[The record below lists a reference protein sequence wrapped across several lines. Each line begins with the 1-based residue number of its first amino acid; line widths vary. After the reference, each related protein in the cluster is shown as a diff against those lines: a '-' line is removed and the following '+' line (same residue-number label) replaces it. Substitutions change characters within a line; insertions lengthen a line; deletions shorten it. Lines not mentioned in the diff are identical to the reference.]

1 MTSAERQIA
10 LPGELTSVR
19 AGRLFA
25 RDVVREWGFDGLADD
40 VQLATSELITNAVR
54 HAGSDVVL
62 SLRLDRKL
70 TVEVVDSHP
79 ELRRPEVAADDVLAT
94 SGRGLHIVAAV
105 SSDWGVR
112 RVRDGK
118 AVWFTLTLP
127 DIDATD
133 ADVFT
138 MSDHRRDD
146 ETANNADRATES
158 QELQARAAR

>member
-112 RVRDGK
+112 RVPGGK

-127 DIDATD
+127 DVDAID
-133 ADVFT
+133 ADVFNLRERPE
-138 MSDHRRDD
+138 DH
-146 ETANNADRATES
+146 DRAESTE
-158 QELQARAAR
+158 QRELQARAAR

>member
-1 MTSAERQIA
+1 MTTAERHIE
-10 LPGELTSVR
+10 LPAELTSVR
-19 AGRLFA
+19 EGRLFA
-25 RDVVREWGFDGLADD
+25 RDVVREWGLEGLADD
-40 VQLATSELITNAVR
+40 VQLGTSELITNAVR
-54 HAGSDVVL
+54 HAGTDVVL
-62 SLRLDRKL
+62 SLLLGDSL
-70 TVEVVDSHP
+70 TVEVKDAHP
-79 ELRRPEVAADDVLAT
+79 ELRRAEPEANDELAT